1 MLGGATRRAGA
12 GTAVVCAALL
22 LGPAVLLASCGGEA
36 TDEALGTVFT
46 VVPTTYAVIDPP
58 TTTTTT
64 TTTLPPLPPLPD
76 VAGVDASTG
85 TYTVSSGD
93 SVYGIA
99 NTFGLTPEQLAAING
114 WPDGI
119 GHTIVPGDVISVVAG
134 ASATA
139 AAPAA
144 SGDQQ
149 VATGTDAPQAN
160 CPTTYT
166 ITASDTTRIK
176 VASRF
181 GITYQEMDA
190 ANAGTPG
197 YDNFLIGTVINI
209 PCPSV

>member
-1 MLGGATRRAGA
+1 MLAGVTRRTGKGIAFASALIGS
-12 GTAVVCAALL
+12 VV
-22 LGPAVLLASCGGEA
+22 VFASCGGDTAE
-36 TDEALGTVFT
+36 EALGTVFT
-46 VVPTTYAVIDPP
+46 VAPTTYALIDPP

-64 TTTLPPLPPLPD
+64 TTTLPPLPD

-93 SVYGIA
+93 SVYAIA
-99 NTFGLTPEQLAAING
+99 TKFGLTPEQLAAING

-134 ASATA
+134 ATATA
-139 AAPAA
+139 AASAVPTG
-144 SGDQQ
+144 SGDQV
-149 VATGTDAPQAN
+149 VATGTDAPQAD

-166 ITASDTTRIK
+166 ITADDTTRIK

-181 GITYQEMDA
+181 GISYQEMDA

-209 PCPSV
+209 PCPS